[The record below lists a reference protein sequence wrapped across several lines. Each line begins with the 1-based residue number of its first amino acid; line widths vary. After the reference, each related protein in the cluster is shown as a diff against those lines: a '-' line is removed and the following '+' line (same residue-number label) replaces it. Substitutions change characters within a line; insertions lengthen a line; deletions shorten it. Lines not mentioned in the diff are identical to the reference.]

1 MEKRTLGDT
10 KLDVSILGFGGAPV
24 GYLATD
30 ARDASRMLNTLLDRG
45 INFVDT
51 AASYSGSED
60 LIGAS
65 IGHRRDEYV
74 LLSKCGQAF
83 DDIEGEAWSAQA
95 IKQTVDRALR
105 RLRTD
110 HLDIMLLHSCE
121 TEVLEAGE
129 ALGALTAA
137 RDAGKVRFVGY
148 SGDNQ
153 TAAFAAGLDVVSVV
167 ETSINLC
174 DQANI
179 NVVLP
184 EAKRRNV
191 GVIAKRPVANGAW
204 KPLSEQ
210 EGLYAEYAKTYRQR
224 FEQMALTPE
233 DFGFDGAATA
243 IWPEI
248 ALRYTLS
255 QTMVATAIVGTT
267 RLPHL
272 ESNIIAAEKGPLD
285 ESVVAQLKE
294 SFQRAEAASGETW
307 VGQR

>member
-1 MEKRTLGDT
+1 M
-10 KLDVSILGFGGAPV
+10 
-24 GYLATD
+24 
-30 ARDASRMLNTLLDRG
+30 
-45 INFVDT
+45 
-51 AASYSGSED
+51 
-60 LIGAS
+60 
-65 IGHRRDEYV
+65 
-74 LLSKCGQAF
+74 
-83 DDIEGEAWSAQA
+83 
-95 IKQTVDRALR
+95 
-105 RLRTD
+105 
-110 HLDIMLLHSCE
+110 
-121 TEVLEAGE
+121 
-129 ALGALTAA
+129 
-137 RDAGKVRFVGY
+137 
-148 SGDNQ
+148 
-153 TAAFAAGLDVVSVV
+153 
-167 ETSINLC
+167 
-174 DQANI
+174 
-179 NVVLP
+179 P

-224 FEQMALTPE
+224 FKQMALTPE